1 MMNFQKALAIKSG
14 SLLHKYLYIILKII
28 VSARSFFKIII
39 LQIKNLKIRK
49 QFTWEYAA
57 QGQSQNAKPDQR
69 DFKTNAF

>member
-1 MMNFQKALAIKSG
+1 MNSQKALAIKSG
-14 SLLHKYLYIILKII
+14 SLLHKYFYIILKII
-28 VSARSFFKIII
+28 ISGRSFFKITI

-57 QGQSQNAKPDQR
+57 QWQSQNAKPDQK